1 MEVDTV
7 DDSSNNA
14 TDQLSSSQYHLGK
27 QMSGYEGA
35 HKSDNNGDDL

>member
-14 TDQLSSSQYHLGK
+14 TDQLSSSQYRPGK

-35 HKSDNNGDDL
+35 HKSNNDGDNL